1 MCDLALKGF
10 PEAQDYFN
18 QILSGIN
25 HVIKTHMNEM
35 HSKFETQFSSM
46 AGEVRRRDAIIAQL
60 QLKLRSIEGKST
72 GSVASTSASSSAL
85 VLPLSRRQKREKMSQ
100 LSVDDD
106 EPPEEDNSSSG
117 SSAELLFM
125 RGDSLDTVFT
135 SSPPIQGGR
144 RSISPGPSRHHAAS
158 ANALNCPSSYYGGPG
173 SLSSRH
179 AQSHPS
185 FYSGQGNGRSG
196 RSSGY
201 REWSGGADSLGSGSG
216 SSSAVMVADVTGNL
230 ARLSDSVILDIGE
243 SSSSSSSSSKINI
256 ADVDDDE
263 EEEENPA
270 GRHPREEEDLDDDGS
285 GGGGRSGSHNDWE
298 VRMLAAEMERQE
310 RKRGHSL
317 SDNLGDL
324 KHCSTFLRRRRKFSD
339 TETEFSETDMEEQLA
354 RSGSGSMDPSGST
367 VPSGSGGG
375 GSTSTSAGH
384 QSGSQR
390 PRASS
395 LDQFNLRYGIGR
407 GIFKAMSIDRDK
419 DKL

>member
-1 MCDLALKGF
+1 MELILYLSFLK
-10 PEAQDYFN
+10 
-18 QILSGIN
+18 
-25 HVIKTHMNEM
+25 
-35 HSKFETQFSSM
+35 
-46 AGEVRRRDAIIAQL
+46 
-60 QLKLRSIEGKST
+60 
-72 GSVASTSASSSAL
+72 
-85 VLPLSRRQKREKMSQ
+85 
-100 LSVDDD
+100 
-106 EPPEEDNSSSG
+106 
-117 SSAELLFM
+117 

-144 RSISPGPSRHHAAS
+144 RSTSPGPSRHHAAS

-185 FYSGQGNGRSG
+185 FYSGQGNGRNSG

-201 REWSGGADSLGSGSG
+201 REWSGAAESGHLVSGSG
-216 SSSAVMVADVTGNL
+216 SSGAVMVADVTGNL

-243 SSSSSSSSSKINI
+243 SSSSSSSSSKINM
-256 ADVDDDE
+256 AEVDDDE
-263 EEEENPA
+263 EEED
-270 GRHPREEEDLDDDGS
+270 PRVRDARNEEDIDDGE
-285 GGGGRSGSHNDWE
+285 GGLASHNDWE
-298 VRMLAAEMERQE
+298 VQMLAAEMERQE

-317 SDNLGDL
+317 SDNLGEL

-354 RSGSGSMDPSGST
+354 RSGSGPMEPSGSA
-367 VPSGSGGG
+367 PSSSGAGG
-375 GSTSTSAGH
+375 STSAGH

>member
-1 MCDLALKGF
+1 
-10 PEAQDYFN
+10 
-18 QILSGIN
+18 
-25 HVIKTHMNEM
+25 
-35 HSKFETQFSSM
+35 
-46 AGEVRRRDAIIAQL
+46 
-60 QLKLRSIEGKST
+60 
-72 GSVASTSASSSAL
+72 
-85 VLPLSRRQKREKMSQ
+85 
-100 LSVDDD
+100 
-106 EPPEEDNSSSG
+106 
-117 SSAELLFM
+117 
-125 RGDSLDTVFT
+125 
-135 SSPPIQGGR
+135 
-144 RSISPGPSRHHAAS
+144 
-158 ANALNCPSSYYGGPG
+158 
-173 SLSSRH
+173 
-179 AQSHPS
+179 
-185 FYSGQGNGRSG
+185 
-196 RSSGY
+196 
-201 REWSGGADSLGSGSG
+201 
-216 SSSAVMVADVTGNL
+216 MVADVTGNL

-270 GRHPREEEDLDDDGS
+270 ARHPREEEDLDDDGS

-375 GSTSTSAGH
+375 GSTSAGH